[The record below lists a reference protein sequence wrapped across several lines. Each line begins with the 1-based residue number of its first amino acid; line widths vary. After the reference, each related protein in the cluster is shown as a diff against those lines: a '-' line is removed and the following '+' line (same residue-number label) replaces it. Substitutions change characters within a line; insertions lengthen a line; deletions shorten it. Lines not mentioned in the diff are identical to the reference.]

1 MTIRVVVAED
11 YDVMREGLR
20 HKIES
25 ASDLELVGI
34 CEDFESLIKT
44 LDRELPDVLLTDI
57 RMPPT
62 GTEEGIRASEHLR
75 RIHPK
80 AGVVLL
86 SNHDDPAYVY
96 EFFKEGTSG
105 RAYLLKERWGHADHV
120 LSAIREVAAGRSSVD
135 PKVVE
140 VLVEARSWEKN
151 SPLRFLSR
159 RENDVLREM
168 AYGRNNAGIAQAL
181 CISLRAV
188 EGHINAIFSK
198 LSLAE
203 EVDIDRRVKAVL
215 LFLSSPQRRPDP
227 AHE

>member
-34 CEDFESLIKT
+34 CEEYESLIST

-62 GTEEGIRASEHLR
+62 GAEEGIRASEHLR
-75 RIHPK
+75 KIHPK

-86 SNHDDPAYVY
+86 SNHDEPAYVY

-105 RAYLLKERWGHADHV
+105 RAYLLKERWGNAEHI
-120 LSAIREVAAGRSSVD
+120 LSAIREVASGRSSVD

-140 VLVEARSWEKN
+140 VLIEAQSWEKT
-151 SPLRFLSR
+151 SPLRFLSP
-159 RENDVLREM
+159 RESDVLREM
-168 AYGRNNAGIAQAL
+168 AHGKNNAGIAQAL
-181 CISLRAV
+181 YISLRAV
-188 EGHINAIFSK
+188 EGHVNAIFSK
-198 LSLAE
+198 LSLSQE
-203 EVDIDRRVKAVL
+203 RDIDRRVKAVL
-215 LFLSSPQRRPDP
+215 LFLSSPQRRPNP
-227 AHE
+227 PLK